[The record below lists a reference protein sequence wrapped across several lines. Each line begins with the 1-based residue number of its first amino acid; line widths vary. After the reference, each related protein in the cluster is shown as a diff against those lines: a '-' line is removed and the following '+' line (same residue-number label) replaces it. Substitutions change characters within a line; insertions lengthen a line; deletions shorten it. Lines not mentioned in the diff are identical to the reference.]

1 MESSKFRSNRT
12 LIKVQKKDKKELST
26 FARKKKRSRT
36 ISDKDIL
43 IFTPNFRYSEFLD
56 QNSKF
61 CNYMEDCAVSINN
74 FNKESY
80 RHLFCIFDG
89 HGGDITAK
97 LCAKKYPE
105 IFRNCLIESPF
116 DYEGALKKVFF

>member
-1 MESSKFRSNRT
+1 MM
-12 LIKVQKKDKKELST
+12 I
-26 FARKKKRSRT
+26 
-36 ISDKDIL
+36 IIL
-43 IFTPNFRYSEFLD
+43 IFTPYFRYSEFLD
-56 QNSKF
+56 QNSEF
-61 CNYMEDCAVSINN
+61 CSYMEDCAVSINN

-105 IFRNCLIESPF
+105 IFRNCHIESPF